1 MARPQGGLGRGL
13 EALIPASN
21 QSTSALADHPND
33 MALGRDGKSS
43 SAQKVQRLGAYVEI
57 PVEEISVN
65 QMQPRKA
72 FDDEALKVLAESIQR
87 FGVLQPVVVRA
98 SSGDKP
104 FELVAGERR
113 WRASCLVGKETIPA
127 VIRSSD
133 EETSLV
139 EALVENLHREDL
151 NPIEEA
157 AAFQQLIDDF
167 EVTHADLGQQLG
179 KARATI
185 SNSLRLL
192 ELPSDIQLG
201 LIEGRITAGHARAL
215 LSCESE
221 SDQLQLLE
229 RIVRDKL
236 SVREAEQITRST
248 ASNAKRRGQQIN
260 KASLPD
266 ASALEVE
273 RHLSDYLNTTV
284 SVHTTTK
291 RGKITI
297 EFATVSDLQRIY
309 DLIYPGDQTD
319 ATNRP

>member
-21 QSTSALADHPND
+21 QSGGALANRPED
-33 MALGRDGKSS
+33 MSDGRTGNSS
-43 SAQKVQRLGAYVEI
+43 SAQKVERLGAYVEI

-72 FDDEALKVLAESIQR
+72 FDDEALKVLTESIQR

-113 WRASCLVGKETIPA
+113 WRASCLAGKETIPA
-127 VIRSSD
+127 VIRSSN

-167 EVTHADLGQQLG
+167 EVTHAELGQRLG
-179 KARATI
+179 KARTTI

-192 ELPSDIQLG
+192 ELSSDIQLG
-201 LIEGRITAGHARAL
+201 LIEGRITSGHARAL
-215 LSCESE
+215 LACESE
-221 SDQLQLLE
+221 SDQLLLME

-236 SVREAEQITRST
+236 SVREVEQITRSAT
-248 ASNAKRRGQQIN
+248 SNSKQRTQQN
-260 KASLPD
+260 TVAPLSD

-273 RHLSDYLNTTV
+273 QHLSDYLNTTV
-284 SVHTTTK
+284 SVQMSAK
-291 RGKITI
+291 RGKLTI
-297 EFATVSDLQRIY
+297 SFATVSDLQRIY
-309 DLIYPGDQTD
+309 DLIYPGDDDTS
-319 ATNRP
+319 RS

>member
-21 QSTSALADHPND
+21 QSGGALANRPED
-33 MALGRDGKSS
+33 MSDGRTGNSS
-43 SAQKVQRLGAYVEI
+43 SAQKVERLGAYVEI

-72 FDDEALKVLAESIQR
+72 FDDEALKVLTESIQR

-113 WRASCLVGKETIPA
+113 WRASCLAGKETIPA
-127 VIRSSD
+127 VIRSSN

-167 EVTHADLGQQLG
+167 EVTHAELGQRLG
-179 KARATI
+179 KARTTI

-192 ELPSDIQLG
+192 ELSSDIQLG
-201 LIEGRITAGHARAL
+201 LIEGRITSGHARAL
-215 LSCESE
+215 LACESE
-221 SDQLQLLE
+221 SDQLLLME

-236 SVREAEQITRST
+236 SVREVEQITRSAT
-248 ASNAKRRGQQIN
+248 SNSKQRTQQN
-260 KASLPD
+260 TVAPLSD

-273 RHLSDYLNTTV
+273 QHLSDYLNTTV
-284 SVHTTTK
+284 SVQMNAK
-291 RGKITI
+291 RGKLTI
-297 EFATVSDLQRIY
+297 NFATVSDLQRIY
-309 DLIYPGDQTD
+309 DLIYPGDDDTS
-319 ATNRP
+319 RS

>member
-21 QSTSALADHPND
+21 QSGGALANRPED
-33 MALGRDGKSS
+33 MSDGRTGNSS
-43 SAQKVQRLGAYVEI
+43 SAQKVERLGAYVEI

-72 FDDEALKVLAESIQR
+72 FDDEALKVLTESIQR

-113 WRASCLVGKETIPA
+113 WRASCLAGKETIPA
-127 VIRSSD
+127 VIRSSN

-167 EVTHADLGQQLG
+167 EVTHAELGKRLG
-179 KARATI
+179 KARTTI

-192 ELPSDIQLG
+192 ELSSDIQLG
-201 LIEGRITAGHARAL
+201 LIEGRITSGHARAL
-215 LSCESE
+215 LACESE
-221 SDQLQLLE
+221 SDQLLLME

-236 SVREAEQITRST
+236 SVREVEQITRSAT
-248 ASNAKRRGQQIN
+248 SNSKQRTQQN
-260 KASLPD
+260 TVAPLSD

-273 RHLSDYLNTTV
+273 QRLSDYLNTTV
-284 SVHTTTK
+284 SVQMTVK
-291 RGKITI
+291 RGKLTI
-297 EFATVSDLQRIY
+297 NFATVSDLQRIY
-309 DLIYPGDQTD
+309 DLIYPGDDDTS
-319 ATNRP
+319 RS

>member
-21 QSTSALADHPND
+21 QSSG
-33 MALGRDGKSS
+33 ALGNRPEDMSDGRTGNSS
-43 SAQKVQRLGAYVEI
+43 SAQKVERLGAYVEI

-72 FDDEALKVLAESIQR
+72 FDDEALKVLTESIQR

-113 WRASCLVGKETIPA
+113 WRASCLAGKETIPA
-127 VIRSSD
+127 VIRSSN

-167 EVTHADLGQQLG
+167 EVTHAELGQRLG
-179 KARATI
+179 KARTTI

-192 ELPSDIQLG
+192 ELSSDIQLG
-201 LIEGRITAGHARAL
+201 LIEGRITSGHARAL
-215 LSCESE
+215 LACESE
-221 SDQLQLLE
+221 SDQLLLME

-236 SVREAEQITRST
+236 SVREVEQITRSAT
-248 ASNAKRRGQQIN
+248 SNSKQRTQQN
-260 KASLPD
+260 TVASLSD

-273 RHLSDYLNTTV
+273 QHLSDYLNTTV
-284 SVHTTTK
+284 SVQMNAK
-291 RGKITI
+291 RGKLTI
-297 EFATVSDLQRIY
+297 NFATVSDLQRIY
-309 DLIYPGDQTD
+309 DLIYPGDDDTS
-319 ATNRP
+319 RS

>member
-21 QSTSALADHPND
+21 QSGGALANGPED
-33 MALGRDGKSS
+33 MSDGRTGNSS
-43 SAQKVQRLGAYVEI
+43 SAQKVERLGAYVEI

-72 FDDEALKVLAESIQR
+72 FDDEALKVLTESIER

-113 WRASCLVGKETIPA
+113 WRASCIAGKETIPA
-127 VIRSSD
+127 VIRSSN

-167 EVTHADLGQQLG
+167 EVTHAELGQRLG
-179 KARATI
+179 KARTTI

-192 ELPSDIQLG
+192 ELSSDIQLG
-201 LIEGRITAGHARAL
+201 LIEGRITSGHARAL
-215 LSCESE
+215 LACESE
-221 SDQLQLLE
+221 SDQLLLME

-236 SVREAEQITRST
+236 SVREVEQITRSAT
-248 ASNAKRRGQQIN
+248 SNSKQRKQQN
-260 KASLPD
+260 TVAPLSD

-284 SVHTTTK
+284 SVQMSAK
-291 RGKITI
+291 RGKLTI
-297 EFATVSDLQRIY
+297 NFATVSDLQRIY
-309 DLIYPGDQTD
+309 DLIYPGDDDTS
-319 ATNRP
+319 RS

>member
-21 QSTSALADHPND
+21 QSGRALANRPED
-33 MALGRDGKSS
+33 MSDGRTGNSS
-43 SAQKVQRLGAYVEI
+43 SAQKVERLGAYVEI

-72 FDDEALKVLAESIQR
+72 FDDDALKVLTESILR

-113 WRASCLVGKETIPA
+113 WRASCLAGKETIPA
-127 VIRSSD
+127 VIRSSN

-167 EVTHADLGQQLG
+167 EVTHAELGQRLG
-179 KARATI
+179 KARTTI

-192 ELPSDIQLG
+192 ELSSDIQLG
-201 LIEGRITAGHARAL
+201 LIEGRITSGHARAL
-215 LSCESE
+215 LACGSE
-221 SDQLQLLE
+221 SDQLLLME

-236 SVREAEQITRST
+236 SVREVEQITRSAT
-248 ASNAKRRGQQIN
+248 SHSKQRKQQN
-260 KASLPD
+260 TVASLSD

-273 RHLSDYLNTTV
+273 QHLSDYLNTTV
-284 SVHTTTK
+284 SVQMNAK
-291 RGKITI
+291 RGKLTI
-297 EFATVSDLQRIY
+297 NFATVSDLQRIY
-309 DLIYPGDQTD
+309 DLIYPGDDDTS
-319 ATNRP
+319 RS

>member
-21 QSTSALADHPND
+21 QSGGALANRPED
-33 MALGRDGKSS
+33 MSDGRTGNSS
-43 SAQKVQRLGAYVEI
+43 SAQKVERLGAYVEI

-72 FDDEALKVLAESIQR
+72 FDDEALKVLTESIQR

-113 WRASCLVGKETIPA
+113 WRASCLAGKETIPA
-127 VIRSSD
+127 VIRSSN

-167 EVTHADLGQQLG
+167 EVTHAELGQRLG
-179 KARATI
+179 KARTTI

-192 ELPSDIQLG
+192 ELSSDIQLG
-201 LIEGRITAGHARAL
+201 LIEGRITSGHARAL
-215 LSCESE
+215 LACESE
-221 SDQLQLLE
+221 SDQLLLME

-236 SVREAEQITRST
+236 SVREVEQITRSAT
-248 ASNAKRRGQQIN
+248 SNSKQRTQQN
-260 KASLPD
+260 TVAPLSD

-273 RHLSDYLNTTV
+273 QHLSDYLNTTV
-284 SVHTTTK
+284 SVQMSAK
-291 RGKITI
+291 RGKLTI
-297 EFATVSDLQRIY
+297 NFATVSDLQRIY
-309 DLIYPGDQTD
+309 DLIYPGDDDTS
-319 ATNRP
+319 RS

>member
-21 QSTSALADHPND
+21 QSTSALADRPND

-72 FDDEALKVLAESIQR
+72 FDDAALQVLAESIQR

-151 NPIEEA
+151 NPIE
-157 AAFQQLIDDF
+157 
-167 EVTHADLGQQLG
+167 
-179 KARATI
+179 
-185 SNSLRLL
+185 
-192 ELPSDIQLG
+192 
-201 LIEGRITAGHARAL
+201 
-215 LSCESE
+215 
-221 SDQLQLLE
+221 
-229 RIVRDKL
+229 
-236 SVREAEQITRST
+236 
-248 ASNAKRRGQQIN
+248 
-260 KASLPD
+260 
-266 ASALEVE
+266 
-273 RHLSDYLNTTV
+273 
-284 SVHTTTK
+284 
-291 RGKITI
+291 
-297 EFATVSDLQRIY
+297 
-309 DLIYPGDQTD
+309 
-319 ATNRP
+319 

>member
-21 QSTSALADHPND
+21 QSGGALANGPED
-33 MALGRDGKSS
+33 MSDGRMGNSS
-43 SAQKVQRLGAYVEI
+43 SAQKVDRLGAYVEI

-72 FDDEALKVLAESIQR
+72 FDDEALKVLTESIER

-113 WRASCLVGKETIPA
+113 WRASCLAGKETIPA
-127 VIRSSD
+127 VIRSSN

-167 EVTHADLGQQLG
+167 EVTHAELGQRLG
-179 KARATI
+179 KARTTI

-192 ELPSDIQLG
+192 ELSSDIQLG
-201 LIEGRITAGHARAL
+201 LIEGRITSGHARAL
-215 LSCESE
+215 LACESE
-221 SDQLQLLE
+221 SDQLLLME

-236 SVREAEQITRST
+236 SVREVEQITRSAT
-248 ASNAKRRGQQIN
+248 SNSKQRTQQN
-260 KASLPD
+260 TVAPLSD

-273 RHLSDYLNTTV
+273 QHLSDYLNTTV
-284 SVHTTTK
+284 SVQMSAK
-291 RGKITI
+291 RGKLTI
-297 EFATVSDLQRIY
+297 NFATVSDLQRIY
-309 DLIYPGDQTD
+309 DLIYPGDDTS
-319 ATNRP
+319 RS

>member
-21 QSTSALADHPND
+21 QSGGALANRPED
-33 MALGRDGKSS
+33 MSDGRTGNSS
-43 SAQKVQRLGAYVEI
+43 SAQKVERLGAYVEI

-72 FDDEALKVLAESIQR
+72 FDDEALKVLTESIQR

-113 WRASCLVGKETIPA
+113 WRASCLAGKETIPA
-127 VIRSSD
+127 VIRSSN

-167 EVTHADLGQQLG
+167 EVTHAELGKRLG
-179 KARATI
+179 KARTTI

-192 ELPSDIQLG
+192 ELSSDIQLG
-201 LIEGRITAGHARAL
+201 LIEGRITSGHARAL
-215 LSCESE
+215 LACESE
-221 SDQLQLLE
+221 SDQLLLME

-236 SVREAEQITRST
+236 SVREVEQITRSAT
-248 ASNAKRRGQQIN
+248 SNSKQRTQQN
-260 KASLPD
+260 TVAPLSD

-273 RHLSDYLNTTV
+273 QHLSDYLNTTV
-284 SVHTTTK
+284 SVQMSAK
-291 RGKITI
+291 RGKLTI
-297 EFATVSDLQRIY
+297 NFATVSDLQRIY
-309 DLIYPGDQTD
+309 DLIYPGDDDTS
-319 ATNRP
+319 RS

>member
-21 QSTSALADHPND
+21 QSGG
-33 MALGRDGKSS
+33 ALGNRHEDMSDGRTGNSS
-43 SAQKVQRLGAYVEI
+43 SAQKVERLGAYVEI

-72 FDDEALKVLAESIQR
+72 FDDEALKVLTESIQR

-113 WRASCLVGKETIPA
+113 WRASCLAGKETIPA
-127 VIRSSD
+127 VIRSSN

-167 EVTHADLGQQLG
+167 EVTHAELGQRLG
-179 KARATI
+179 KARTTI

-192 ELPSDIQLG
+192 ELSSDIQLG
-201 LIEGRITAGHARAL
+201 LIEGRITSGHARAL
-215 LSCESE
+215 LACESE
-221 SDQLQLLE
+221 SDQLLLME

-236 SVREAEQITRST
+236 SVREVEQITRSAT
-248 ASNAKRRGQQIN
+248 SNSKQRTQQN
-260 KASLPD
+260 TVAPLSD

-273 RHLSDYLNTTV
+273 QHLSDYLNTTV
-284 SVHTTTK
+284 SVQMNAK
-291 RGKITI
+291 RGKLTI
-297 EFATVSDLQRIY
+297 DFATVSDLQRIY
-309 DLIYPGDQTD
+309 DLIYPGDDDTS
-319 ATNRP
+319 RS

>member
-21 QSTSALADHPND
+21 QSGGALANRPEDISD
-33 MALGRDGKSS
+33 GRAGNSS
-43 SAQKVQRLGAYVEI
+43 SAQKVERLGAYVEI

-72 FDDEALKVLAESIQR
+72 FDDEALKVLTESIQR

-113 WRASCLVGKETIPA
+113 WRASCLAGKETIPA
-127 VIRSSD
+127 VIRSSN

-167 EVTHADLGQQLG
+167 EVTHAELGQRLG
-179 KARATI
+179 KARTTI

-192 ELPSDIQLG
+192 ELSSDIQLG
-201 LIEGRITAGHARAL
+201 LIEGRITSGHARAL
-215 LSCESE
+215 LACESE
-221 SDQLQLLE
+221 SDQLLLME

-236 SVREAEQITRST
+236 SVREVEQITRSAT
-248 ASNAKRRGQQIN
+248 SNSKQRTQQN
-260 KASLPD
+260 TVAPLSD

-273 RHLSDYLNTTV
+273 QHLSDYLNTTV
-284 SVHTTTK
+284 SVQMSAK
-291 RGKITI
+291 RGKLTI
-297 EFATVSDLQRIY
+297 NFATVSDLQRIY
-309 DLIYPGDQTD
+309 DLIYPGDDDTS
-319 ATNRP
+319 RS

>member
-21 QSTSALADHPND
+21 QSGGALANRPED
-33 MALGRDGKSS
+33 MSDGRTGNSS
-43 SAQKVQRLGAYVEI
+43 SAQKVERLGAYVEI

-72 FDDEALKVLAESIQR
+72 FDDDALKVLTESILR

-113 WRASCLVGKETIPA
+113 WRASCLAGKETIPA
-127 VIRSSD
+127 VIRSSN

-167 EVTHADLGQQLG
+167 EVTHAELGQRLG
-179 KARATI
+179 KARTTI

-192 ELPSDIQLG
+192 ELSSDIQLG
-201 LIEGRITAGHARAL
+201 LIEGRITSGHARAL
-215 LSCESE
+215 LACGSE
-221 SDQLQLLE
+221 SDQLLLME

-236 SVREAEQITRST
+236 SVREVEQITRSATSHSKQRT
-248 ASNAKRRGQQIN
+248 ATEHRCAVIRRFC
-260 KASLPD
+260 SR
-266 ASALEVE
+266 SRTTLE
-273 RHLSDYLNTTV
+273 
-284 SVHTTTK
+284 
-291 RGKITI
+291 
-297 EFATVSDLQRIY
+297 
-309 DLIYPGDQTD
+309 
-319 ATNRP
+319 

>member
-1 MARPQGGLGRGL
+1 MVRPQGGLGRGL

-21 QSTSALADHPND
+21 QSGGALANRPED
-33 MALGRDGKSS
+33 MSDGRTGNSS
-43 SAQKVQRLGAYVEI
+43 SAQKVERLGAYVEI

-72 FDDEALKVLAESIQR
+72 FDDEALKVLTESIER

-113 WRASCLVGKETIPA
+113 WRASCLAGKETIPA
-127 VIRSSD
+127 VIRSSN

-167 EVTHADLGQQLG
+167 EVTHAELGQRLG
-179 KARATI
+179 KARTTI

-192 ELPSDIQLG
+192 ELSSDIQLG
-201 LIEGRITAGHARAL
+201 LIEGRITSGHARAL
-215 LSCESE
+215 LACESE
-221 SDQLQLLE
+221 SDQLLLME

-236 SVREAEQITRST
+236 SVREVEQITRSAT
-248 ASNAKRRGQQIN
+248 SNSKQRKQQN
-260 KASLPD
+260 TVAPLSD

-284 SVHTTTK
+284 SVQMSAK
-291 RGKITI
+291 RGKLTI
-297 EFATVSDLQRIY
+297 NFATVSDLQRIY
-309 DLIYPGDQTD
+309 DLIYPGDDDTS
-319 ATNRP
+319 RS

>member
-21 QSTSALADHPND
+21 QSGGALANHPED
-33 MALGRDGKSS
+33 ISDGRKGNSS
-43 SAQKVQRLGAYVEI
+43 SAQKVERLGAYVEI

-72 FDDEALKVLAESIQR
+72 FDDEALKVLTESIQR
-87 FGVLQPVVVRA
+87 FGVLQPVVVRV
-98 SSGDKP
+98 SPGDKP

-113 WRASCLVGKETIPA
+113 WRASCLAGKETIPA
-127 VIRSSD
+127 VIRSSN

-167 EVTHADLGQQLG
+167 EVTHAELGKRLG
-179 KARATI
+179 KARTTI

-192 ELPSDIQLG
+192 ELSSDIQLG
-201 LIEGRITAGHARAL
+201 LIEGRITSGHARAL
-215 LSCESE
+215 LACGSE
-221 SDQLQLLE
+221 SDQLLLME

-236 SVREAEQITRST
+236 SVREVEQITRSAT
-248 ASNAKRRGQQIN
+248 SNSKQRKQQN
-260 KASLPD
+260 TVASLSD

-273 RHLSDYLNTTV
+273 QHLSDYLNTTV
-284 SVHTTTK
+284 SVQMSAK
-291 RGKITI
+291 RGKLTI
-297 EFATVSDLQRIY
+297 DFATMSDLQRIY
-309 DLIYPGDQTD
+309 DLIYPGDDDTS
-319 ATNRP
+319 RS

>member
-21 QSTSALADHPND
+21 QSGGALANRPED
-33 MALGRDGKSS
+33 MSDGRTGNSS
-43 SAQKVQRLGAYVEI
+43 SAQKVERLGAYVEI

-72 FDDEALKVLAESIQR
+72 FDDEALKVLTESIQR

-113 WRASCLVGKETIPA
+113 WRASCLAGKETIPA
-127 VIRSSD
+127 VIRSSN

-167 EVTHADLGQQLG
+167 EVTHAELGQRLG
-179 KARATI
+179 KARTTI

-192 ELPSDIQLG
+192 ELSSDIQLG
-201 LIEGRITAGHARAL
+201 LIEGRITSGHARAL
-215 LSCESE
+215 LACGSE
-221 SDQLQLLE
+221 SDQLLLME

-236 SVREAEQITRST
+236 SVREVEQITRSAT
-248 ASNAKRRGQQIN
+248 SNSKQRTQQN
-260 KASLPD
+260 TVAPLSD

-273 RHLSDYLNTTV
+273 QHLSDYLNTTV
-284 SVHTTTK
+284 SVQMNAK
-291 RGKITI
+291 RGKLTI
-297 EFATVSDLQRIY
+297 NFATVSDLQRIY
-309 DLIYPGDQTD
+309 DLIYPGDDDTS
-319 ATNRP
+319 RS

>member
-1 MARPQGGLGRGL
+1 
-13 EALIPASN
+13 
-21 QSTSALADHPND
+21 
-33 MALGRDGKSS
+33 
-43 SAQKVQRLGAYVEI
+43 
-57 PVEEISVN
+57 
-65 QMQPRKA
+65 
-72 FDDEALKVLAESIQR
+72 
-87 FGVLQPVVVRA
+87 
-98 SSGDKP
+98 
-104 FELVAGERR
+104 
-113 WRASCLVGKETIPA
+113 VGKETIPA

-167 EVTHADLGQQLG
+167 EVTHADLGQRLG

-260 KASLPD
+260 KGSLPD

-284 SVHTTTK
+284 SVQTTAK

-309 DLIYPGDQTD
+309 DLIYPGDQTE
-319 ATNRP
+319 ATNDR

>member
-21 QSTSALADHPND
+21 QSGG
-33 MALGRDGKSS
+33 ALGNHPEDISDGRKGNSS
-43 SAQKVQRLGAYVEI
+43 SAQKVERLGAYVEI

-72 FDDEALKVLAESIQR
+72 FDDEALKVLTESIQR

-113 WRASCLVGKETIPA
+113 WRASCLAGKETIPA
-127 VIRSSD
+127 VIRSSN

-167 EVTHADLGQQLG
+167 EVTHAELGQRLG
-179 KARATI
+179 KARTTI

-192 ELPSDIQLG
+192 ELSSDIQLG
-201 LIEGRITAGHARAL
+201 LIEGRITSGHARAL
-215 LSCESE
+215 LACESE
-221 SDQLQLLE
+221 SDQLLLME

-236 SVREAEQITRST
+236 SVREVEQITRSAT
-248 ASNAKRRGQQIN
+248 SNSKQRTQQN
-260 KASLPD
+260 TVAPLSD

-273 RHLSDYLNTTV
+273 QHLSDYLNTTV
-284 SVHTTTK
+284 SVQMSAK
-291 RGKITI
+291 RGKLTI
-297 EFATVSDLQRIY
+297 NFATVSDLQRIY
-309 DLIYPGDQTD
+309 DLIYPGDDDTS
-319 ATNRP
+319 RS

>member
-21 QSTSALADHPND
+21 QSGRALANRPED
-33 MALGRDGKSS
+33 MSDGRTGNSS
-43 SAQKVQRLGAYVEI
+43 SAQKVERLGAYVEI

-72 FDDEALKVLAESIQR
+72 FDDDALKVLTESIQR

-113 WRASCLVGKETIPA
+113 WRASCLAGKETIPA
-127 VIRSSD
+127 VIRSSN

-167 EVTHADLGQQLG
+167 EVTHAELGQRLG
-179 KARATI
+179 KARTTI

-192 ELPSDIQLG
+192 ELSSDIQLG
-201 LIEGRITAGHARAL
+201 LIEGRITSGHARAL
-215 LSCESE
+215 LACESE
-221 SDQLQLLE
+221 SDQLLLME

-236 SVREAEQITRST
+236 SVREVEQITRSAT
-248 ASNAKRRGQQIN
+248 SNSKQRTQQN
-260 KASLPD
+260 TVAPLSD

-273 RHLSDYLNTTV
+273 QRLSDYLNTTV
-284 SVHTTTK
+284 SVQMTVK
-291 RGKITI
+291 RGKLTI
-297 EFATVSDLQRIY
+297 NFATVSDLQRIY
-309 DLIYPGDQTD
+309 DLIYPGDDDTS
-319 ATNRP
+319 RS